1 MGLPDRQASTD
12 SLSQSFS
19 KESNPYI
26 NTIALR
32 KEAQTLLQAAV
43 RIVWG
48 PWTLALFLAVGLRC
62 SLGSGFFQLFGVRRW
77 WRGTLGG
84 LGAKNRTEG
93 GLSPLE
99 TLSTALAS
107 TVGTGS
113 IVGVATAITWGG
125 PGAIFWMWV
134 SAFLSAMTGW
144 TEKALS
150 VLVRRR
156 RNGAWEG
163 GPMVWLEEKG
173 LTGAARS
180 FALFTALAALGMGD
194 MVQANSLAAAVETSA
209 GIPPLATGLVTA
221 AACGLVLMGGV
232 QGVGRLCEKLV
243 PVMAVLFLAGG
254 CVTLFHARGEIPE
267 ALLLILRSALTP
279 EAAQGGLMGSAVRW
293 GVARGVCTNEAGL
306 GSTALVHCSSANT
319 DPVREG
325 YWGILEVFL
334 STFVICTITAL
345 AVLTSDAYR
354 SGTALTGAALS
365 VAAFTE
371 GLGRA
376 GPGFV
381 ALCLAVF
388 AFSTLL
394 GWCWYGCCGVRYLLS
409 ERWEK
414 RYRLLFLACIVAG
427 SVARLEAVWQFSDIC
442 NGLMAWPSLIAL
454 LIYAPQ
460 VLPLLREENGG
471 NVGTGKQKPDA
482 GVKNRQDISG

>member
-1 MGLPDRQASTD
+1 RPPPRRPPPPPPRPPPPPPAGPPPRA
-12 SLSQSFS
+12 
-19 KESNPYI
+19 PP
-26 NTIALR
+26 R
-32 KEAQTLLQAAV
+32 AA
-43 RIVWG
+43 
-48 PWTLALFLAVGLRC
+48 
-62 SLGSGFFQLFGVRRW
+62 
-77 WRGTLGG
+77 
-84 LGAKNRTEG
+84 
-93 GLSPLE
+93 
-99 TLSTALAS
+99 
-107 TVGTGS
+107 
-113 IVGVATAITWGG
+113 
-125 PGAIFWMWV
+125 
-134 SAFLSAMTGW
+134 
-144 TEKALS
+144 
-150 VLVRRR
+150 
-156 RNGAWEG
+156 
-163 GPMVWLEEKG
+163 
-173 LTGAARS
+173 
-180 FALFTALAALGMGD
+180 
-194 MVQANSLAAAVETSA
+194 
-209 GIPPLATGLVTA
+209 
-221 AACGLVLMGGV
+221 
-232 QGVGRLCEKLV
+232 
-243 PVMAVLFLAGG
+243 
-254 CVTLFHARGEIPE
+254 
-267 ALLLILRSALTP
+267 
-279 EAAQGGLMGSAVRW
+279 
-293 GVARGVCTNEAGL
+293 ARGVCTNEAGL

-427 SVARLEAVWQFSDIC
+427 SVARLEAVWQISDVC

-471 NVGTGKQKPDA
+471 NVGTGKQKPDT
-482 GVKNRQDISG
+482 GIKIRQGKSG